1 VQNALDLLDVGGVV
15 FRHVAR
21 EVRYRHVAAFG
32 VGAPALPLLRCE
44 SGEQAQVGFAQE
56 AEHLDGLLDI
66 PRVVPAAPGPLLLI
80 EAGQGD
86 AGIFEHLAVSPTA
99 GEFVLG
105 EMCQDGYDTPFAGCG
120 RPPESRCRYIGD
132 EAGQCAGRFVLSGND
147 GFNRFRHVHIIP
159 HCYNFR
165 MRLAVVLLAVPLFAQ
180 TYDVVVANGRVLDPA
195 SNLDAVR
202 YVGISGGKIA
212 AVSATA
218 LTGRATIDAKGLVVA
233 PGFIDLHS
241 HGQTPENY
249 RFKARDGVTTAL
261 ELEVG
266 VHPVAAW
273 YAQREG
279 HSLINF
285 GATSGEIPARIAEMH
300 DSGTLLPRDRAVE
313 RAATPEEFR
322 EILARVGRGLDEGAV
337 GIGLGIA
344 YLPHESRA
352 EVVALFRLAAARK
365 VTLFVHMRN
374 GGPIDP
380 GVIDA
385 LQETIAD
392 AAATGASVHVVHI
405 TSMGLRETALC
416 LEMIQGA
423 RARGLDIT
431 TEAYP
436 YTAGM
441 TDLGSAIFSEG
452 WQGRQ
457 GGITF
462 GDLQWALTGERLTAE
477 SFARYRKQGGFVAIH
492 SIPEE
497 IVRLALSNPMVMVA
511 SDGVL
516 DEGKG
521 HPRAAGTYARV
532 LGRYVREQHA
542 LSLMDAI
549 RKMTVMPA
557 DRLGLKSKGRIAVG
571 ADADLTVLDP
581 ERVTDRATFEKPAQ
595 YSEGIPY
602 VMVNGTLV
610 VNRGELVSGAAPG
623 RGVRR

>member
-1 VQNALDLLDVGGVV
+1 
-15 FRHVAR
+15 
-21 EVRYRHVAAFG
+21 
-32 VGAPALPLLRCE
+32 
-44 SGEQAQVGFAQE
+44 
-56 AEHLDGLLDI
+56 
-66 PRVVPAAPGPLLLI
+66 
-80 EAGQGD
+80 
-86 AGIFEHLAVSPTA
+86 
-99 GEFVLG
+99 
-105 EMCQDGYDTPFAGCG
+105 
-120 RPPESRCRYIGD
+120 
-132 EAGQCAGRFVLSGND
+132 
-147 GFNRFRHVHIIP
+147 
-159 HCYNFR
+159 
-165 MRLAVVLLAVPLFAQ
+165 MRLALVLFALPLFAQ
-180 TYDVVVANGRVLDPA
+180 TYDLAIANGRVLDPA

-202 YVGISGGKIA
+202 HIGIRGGKIA
-212 AVSATA
+212 AVSATPLA
-218 LTGRATIDAKGLVVA
+218 ARTTIDAKGLVVV

-266 VHPVAAW
+266 VHPVAGW

-279 HSLINF
+279 HALINY
-285 GATSGEIPARIAEMH
+285 GATSGDIPARIAVMH

-322 EILARVGRGLDEGAV
+322 QILDRVGRGLDEGAP

-352 EVVALFRLAAARK
+352 EVVSLFRLAAARK
-365 VTLFVHMRN
+365 VPVFVHMRN
-374 GGPIDP
+374 GGPVEP

-385 LQETIAD
+385 LQEMIAD

-423 RARGLDIT
+423 RARGLDLT

-441 TDLGSAIFSEG
+441 TDLASAIFADG
-452 WQGRQ
+452 WQARQ

-477 SFARYRKQGGFVAIH
+477 SFALYRKQGGFAAIH

-497 IVRLALSNPMVMVA
+497 IVRLALSHPLVMVA

-516 DEGKG
+516 EEGKG
-521 HPRAAGTYARV
+521 HPRAAGTFARV
-532 LGRYVREQHA
+532 LGRYVREQRS
-542 LSLMDAI
+542 LSLIDAL

-557 DRLGLKSKGRIAVG
+557 DRLGIKTKGRLAVG
-571 ADADLTVLDP
+571 ADADVAIFDP
-581 ERVTDRATFEKPAQ
+581 ERVTDRATFDKPAQ
-595 YSEGIPY
+595 YSEGFQY

-610 VNRGELVSGAAPG
+610 VDRGELVPGVAPG

>member
-1 VQNALDLLDVGGVV
+1 MRLALVL
-15 FRHVAR
+15 F
-21 EVRYRHVAAFG
+21 
-32 VGAPALPLLRCE
+32 ALPLF
-44 SGEQAQVGFAQE
+44 S
-56 AEHLDGLLDI
+56 
-66 PRVVPAAPGPLLLI
+66 
-80 EAGQGD
+80 
-86 AGIFEHLAVSPTA
+86 
-99 GEFVLG
+99 
-105 EMCQDGYDTPFAGCG
+105 
-120 RPPESRCRYIGD
+120 
-132 EAGQCAGRFVLSGND
+132 
-147 GFNRFRHVHIIP
+147 
-159 HCYNFR
+159 
-165 MRLAVVLLAVPLFAQ
+165 Q
-180 TYDVVVANGRVLDPA
+180 THDLVIANGRVLDPA

-202 YVGISGGKIA
+202 HIGIRAGKIA
-212 AVSATA
+212 AVSATPLA
-218 LTGRATIDAKGLVVA
+218 ARTTIDAKGLVVA

-273 YAQREG
+273 YAQRDG
-279 HSLINF
+279 RSLINY
-285 GATSGEIPARIAEMH
+285 GATSGDIPARIAVMH
-300 DSGTLLPRDRAVE
+300 DTGTLLPRDRAVE
-313 RAATPEEFR
+313 RAATQEESR
-322 EILARVGRGLDEGAV
+322 EILDRVARGLDEGAP

-352 EVVALFRLAAARK
+352 EVLGLFRLAAARK
-365 VTLFVHMRN
+365 VPLFVHMRN

-385 LQETIAD
+385 LQEVIAD

-416 LEMIQGA
+416 LELIQGA
-423 RARGLDIT
+423 RARGIDIT

-441 TDLGSAIFSEG
+441 TDLASAIFSEG
-452 WQGRQ
+452 WQARQ

-477 SFARYRKQGGFVAIH
+477 SFERYRKQGGFVAIH

-497 IVRLALSNPMVMVA
+497 IVRLALSNPLVMVA

-521 HPRAAGTYARV
+521 HPRAAGTFARV

-542 LSLMDAI
+542 LTLMDAV

-557 DRLGLKSKGRIAVG
+557 DRLGLRTKGRIAVG
-571 ADADLTVLDP
+571 ADADLAIFDP
-581 ERVTDRATFEKPAQ
+581 ATVTDRATFENPAQ
-595 YSEGIPY
+595 YSEGIQ
-602 VMVNGTLV
+602 
-610 VNRGELVSGAAPG
+610 
-623 RGVRR
+623 

>member
-1 VQNALDLLDVGGVV
+1 MRL
-15 FRHVAR
+15 
-21 EVRYRHVAAFG
+21 AF
-32 VGAPALPLLRCE
+32 VLYALPLF
-44 SGEQAQVGFAQE
+44 S
-56 AEHLDGLLDI
+56 
-66 PRVVPAAPGPLLLI
+66 
-80 EAGQGD
+80 
-86 AGIFEHLAVSPTA
+86 
-99 GEFVLG
+99 
-105 EMCQDGYDTPFAGCG
+105 
-120 RPPESRCRYIGD
+120 
-132 EAGQCAGRFVLSGND
+132 
-147 GFNRFRHVHIIP
+147 
-159 HCYNFR
+159 
-165 MRLAVVLLAVPLFAQ
+165 Q
-180 TYDVVVANGRVLDPA
+180 TYDLAIVNGRVLDPA
-195 SNLDAVR
+195 TKLDAVR
-202 YVGISGGKIA
+202 HIGIRAGRIA
-212 AVSATA
+212 AISAAPLTA
-218 LTGRATIDAKGLVVA
+218 RTTVDAKGLTVT

-273 YAQREG
+273 YKQREG
-279 HSLINF
+279 RSLINY
-285 GATSGEIPARIAEMH
+285 GATSGEIPARMAVMH
-300 DSGTLLPRDRAVE
+300 DSGGLLPRDRAVE
-313 RAATPEEFR
+313 RAATPQEFR
-322 EILARVGRGLDEGAV
+322 ETLDRVARGLDEGAL

-352 EVVALFRLAAARK
+352 EVLSLFRLAAARK
-365 VTLFVHMRN
+365 VPLFVHMRN
-374 GGPIDP
+374 GGPVDP
-380 GVIDA
+380 GVVDA
-385 LQETIAD
+385 LQEVIAD

-423 RARGLDIT
+423 RDRGLDIT

-441 TDLGSAIFSEG
+441 TDLSSAIFSEG

-497 IVRLALSNPMVMVA
+497 IVRLALASPLVMVA

-521 HPRAAGTYARV
+521 HPRAAGTFARV
-532 LGRYVREQHA
+532 LGRYVREQRA
-542 LSLMDAI
+542 LSLMDAV

-557 DRLGLKSKGRIAVG
+557 DRLGLKTKGRLAVG
-571 ADADLTVLDP
+571 ADADLAIFDP

-595 YSEGIPY
+595 YSEGIQY
-602 VMVNGTLV
+602 VLVNGTLV
-610 VNRGELVSGAAPG
+610 VNRGELVPDVAPG
-623 RGVRR
+623 RGVRK